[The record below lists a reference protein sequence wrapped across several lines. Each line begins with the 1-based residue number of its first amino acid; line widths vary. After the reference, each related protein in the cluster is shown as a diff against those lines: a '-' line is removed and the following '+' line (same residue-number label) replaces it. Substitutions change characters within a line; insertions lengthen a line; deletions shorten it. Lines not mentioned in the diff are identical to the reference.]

1 MPEKKLSFPRRN
13 TDRIAHTNR
22 MNNDLLTI
30 LIIEAFLIAGL
41 AAFLLRRRR
50 HMITEAQ
57 DGLGAV
63 RGAAERGNASARQNA
78 PEMRNL
84 AALRARHL
92 NEPLSERA
100 RPTQFADI
108 IGQEAGI
115 RALMAA
121 LCGPNPQH
129 VLIYGPPGV
138 GKTCAAR
145 LVLDEAKRRPDS
157 PFTEES
163 KFVEMD
169 ATCVRFDERAIADP
183 LLGSVHDPIYQ
194 GAGALGS
201 RGIPQPKPG
210 AVTRAHCG
218 VLFLD
223 EIGELHPMQMNKLL
237 KVLEDRCVHFES
249 AYYAPDNGNIPAHI
263 HDIFQNGLPADFRLV
278 GATTRR
284 PEELPA
290 ALRSRCVELYFKP
303 LGFADRKRIA
313 EGAAARAGMAMTDA
327 AAAACARYA
336 GSGRDAVNIVQLSAG
351 IAYGEHRKEILEGD
365 IGWVARTC
373 NYAPMLVP
381 HIAEQPRVGVMNM
394 LAVAGAGSGM
404 VMEIECTL
412 KKSRR
417 PRLVMNGIVEEEE
430 LDLRTKRLRRK
441 STARCSVENVLCA
454 VSDLTGVDFEEYEVR
469 FNIPGGLPADGPSAG
484 IAIAIA
490 LYSALSGT
498 PPLSRA
504 AATGE
509 VTIHGEVRPVG
520 GVREKLAAAFEA
532 GAELVLIPTG
542 NDDAEFAAEPRAH
555 AVGTLREAFSLVFG
569 EQAVAGIAE
578 PAMAEQLPL

>member
-1 MPEKKLSFPRRN
+1 MN
-13 TDRIAHTNR
+13 DMIA
-22 MNNDLLTI
+22 I
-30 LIIEAFLIAGL
+30 IVIEALAIGGLIWC
-41 AAFLLRRRR
+41 LLRRNN
-50 HMITEAQ
+50 Q
-57 DGLGAV
+57 V
-63 RGAAERGNASARQNA
+63 AAEPAPETKTRQSNSRQNA
-78 PEMRNL
+78 SEMRTL

-100 RPTQFADI
+100 RPTCFDDI

-115 RALMAA
+115 RALIAA

-129 VLIYGPPGV
+129 VLIYGPPGI

-145 LVLDEAKRRPDS
+145 LVLEEAKKRPES

-163 KFVEMD
+163 QFVEMD

-249 AYYAPDNGNIPAHI
+249 AYYAPDNSNIPAHI

-284 PEELPA
+284 PEELPP

-303 LGFADRKRIA
+303 LGPAERMSVA
-313 EGAAARAGMAMTDA
+313 EGAAMRAGMVMERDA
-327 AAAACARYA
+327 SEACARYA
-336 GSGRDAVNIVQLSAG
+336 SSGRDAVNIVQLAAG
-351 IAYGEHRKEILEGD
+351 VAYGERRTEILESD
-365 IGWVARTC
+365 VTWVARTC
-373 NYAPMLVP
+373 NYAPMYVP
-381 HIAEQPRVGVMNM
+381 KLAEKARVGVMNM
-394 LAVAGAGSGM
+394 LAVTSVGSGM
-404 VMEIECTL
+404 TMEIECTL
-412 KKSRR
+412 RKSRK
-417 PRLVMNGIVEEEE
+417 PGLILNGIVEEEE
-430 LDLRTKRLRRK
+430 IDLRSKRLRKK
-441 STARCSVENVLCA
+441 STARGSVENVLCA
-454 VSDLTGVDFEEYEVR
+454 VGDMAGVDFGDYEVR

-484 IAIAIA
+484 IALAIA
-490 LYSALSGT
+490 LYSALTGNA
-498 PPLSRA
+498 PLPQT

-509 VTIHGEVRPVG
+509 VTIYGEVRAVG
-520 GVREKLAAAFEA
+520 GVREKLDAALQA
-532 GAELVLIPTG
+532 GARRVLMPMQ
-542 NDDAEFAAEPRAH
+542 NYDAEFAAELAAQP
-555 AVGTLREAFSLVFG
+555 VSTLAEAF
-569 EQAVAGIAE
+569 
-578 PAMAEQLPL
+578 AMAFDEKVSQEKHEMATITVCTN